1 MKIEDIKSIINT
13 IEEKYNVEGWVV
25 DDIHI
30 WPLIRITNY
39 ALLSSEILKSD
50 NKKKTNEYLDVL
62 TTWFKSLKSI
72 LFDFKMQGKLEQTD
86 VLFVGDG
93 VSFTKTNELWYDKFC
108 DPIIDYLKQKNI
120 KYLNFEV
127 GRLLFFPRYNKSIY
141 NQPCLDISII
151 KSKIFAKKI
160 KNISLDGYNDFLNDE
175 FANKYFKYLPDKI
188 EITKR
193 VQKIKSIESYY
204 LRKICKIKPKVG
216 LIVSYYYDAGMAFNK
231 ACKKYGIESID
242 IQHGVQGPYHLAY
255 CNWIKMPSVGYN
267 LLPDVFWVW
276 SEYEQREIINT
287 NQNSIKHTTRVATN
301 HFLNIWKNNSNSFII
316 KYDKKFNEINNNDK
330 KKILLTLSPDT
341 DSLMFDTYKA
351 LSLIQNEYNIYIR
364 LHPNMLYELDRYK
377 KYFDSINFL
386 NYEIELSS
394 SLPLYAILRNIDL
407 HITAQSSTVIESAEF
422 GVFSIITSEY
432 GAALYE
438 SQILSGSAIYSY
450 ELNSIINSIRKLI
463 IKNKFIN
470 ISKSDSYTLEEFCL
484 EYKIN

>member
-1 MKIEDIKSIINT
+1 
-13 IEEKYNVEGWVV
+13 
-25 DDIHI
+25 
-30 WPLIRITNY
+30 
-39 ALLSSEILKSD
+39 
-50 NKKKTNEYLDVL
+50 
-62 TTWFKSLKSI
+62 
-72 LFDFKMQGKLEQTD
+72 MQGKLEQTE
-86 VLFVGDG
+86 VLFIGDG
-93 VSFTKTNELWYDKFC
+93 VSFTEINGLWYDKFC
-108 DPIIDYLKQKNI
+108 DPVVDYLKQKKI

-127 GRLLFFPRYNKSIY
+127 GRLLLYPRYNRSIY
-141 NQPCLDISII
+141 NQFHLDMSII
-151 KSKIFAKKI
+151 KSKILTKQI

-204 LRKICKIKPKVG
+204 LRKICKIRPKVG

-276 SEYEQREIINT
+276 SEFEQREIIYT

-316 KYDKKFNEINNNDK
+316 KYDKKFNEINKNNK
-330 KKILLTLSPDT
+330 KSILLTLSPDT
-341 DSLMFDTYKA
+341 DSLMLDTYKA

-364 LHPNMLYELDRYK
+364 LHPNMLSELDRYK
-377 KYFDSINFL
+377 NYFHSINFV
-386 NYEIELSS
+386 NYEIELTSS
-394 SLPLYAILRNIDL
+394 FPLYAILRNVDL

-432 GAALYE
+432 GASLYE

-450 ELNSIINSIRKLI
+450 ELNSIINCIHQYI
-463 IKNKFIN
+463 IKNKSIYT
-470 ISKSDSYTLEEFCL
+470 SKSVNYTLEDFCL
-484 EYKIN
+484 EYNL